1 MLHDD
6 SLAEELLDNDEEDGE
21 SKAGSVASDD
31 AQFEALEASFFSGE
45 LNELTMSA
53 MQQDLE
59 APCHS
64 QLYTIGNGDTIQ
76 QNAVSPALHY
86 ACRGTRLRRLCALEY
101 ACLIKV
107 EHQRARATP
116 SQGDDDGLPENAS
129 FDFHPRHILCEDDYV
144 QYLVSQS
151 WCPIFAGK
159 KLPVYPADDGSVKL
173 KKNWATF
180 VMCAFVPWDIE
191 CPPKLT
197 WSAYVEWATHCQSE
211 HASYLERSR
220 LAMVKRIIRHG
231 QYECVQ
237 KTIFDQVR
245 KRNRKLWG
253 VRQALD
259 VQFDFE
265 KEMQEM
271 KDLKKDVQNTRFVEA
286 VEDIQDAINRAQ
298 AEEKQENHAKEFDG
312 ICASLRGFL
321 RTIAQPAVRHP
332 MISVSCMTLM
342 TTDNTRAVMTFT
354 HMRNALPVL
363 SSVRMKLL
371 GTLLL
376 LCVLHQAPQL
386 TKVTHHKKQSYKP
399 SLITSIWMHAQTS
412 LADRWHPCC
421 LCTLVE
427 EQGKVGWHVKF

>member
-1 MLHDD
+1 MF
-6 SLAEELLDNDEEDGE
+6 ELLDNDEEDGE
-21 SKAGSVASDD
+21 SEARSVASDD
-31 AQFEALEASFFSGE
+31 VEFEALEASFVSGE

-53 MQQDLE
+53 VQQDPE

-64 QLYTIGNGDTIQ
+64 QLYTIGSGDIIQ
-76 QNAVSPALHY
+76 QIAVSRALHS

-107 EHQRARATP
+107 EHQRALATP
-116 SQGDDDGLPENAS
+116 SQGDDDGRPENAS

-151 WCPIFAGK
+151 RCPIFAGK
-159 KLPVYPADDGSVKL
+159 KLPVYPGDDGSVKL
-173 KKNWATF
+173 KKNRATS

-220 LAMVKRIIRHG
+220 FAIVKRIIRHG
-231 QYECVQ
+231 QYERLQ

-253 VRQALD
+253 VRHALD
-259 VQFDFE
+259 VQSDFE
-265 KEMQEM
+265 KEMQEVN
-271 KDLKKDVQNTRFVEA
+271 DLKKDVQNTRFVEA
-286 VEDIQDAINRAQ
+286 VEDIQDAINRAL
-298 AEEKQENHAKEFDG
+298 AEEKQEDNAKEFDG

-321 RTIAQPAVRHP
+321 PDHPATSSAPSYDINFVHDLNDHGQYESGDDIYAHVQHIADAIKRE
-332 MISVSCMTLM
+332 
-342 TTDNTRAVMTFT
+342 DE
-354 HMRNALPVL
+354 ALGD
-363 SSVRMKLL
+363 SSS
-371 GTLLL
+371 
-376 LCVLHQAPQL
+376 LCLPQQVPQL
-386 TKVTHHKKQSYKP
+386 TRVTHHKKQSYKP

-421 LCTLVE
+421 SCMLVE
-427 EQGKVGWHVKF
+427 EPAKVGWHVKF